1 MSAEEDGKGGNV
13 SVDVEAD
20 ATADAAGPRIAW
32 EGGGA
37 ATLAKLDGE
46 RIELVSTRAFAP
58 GSRPKGHLE
67 AAPPGKSTPL
77 WMKVHGSRRQDD
89 GFFRVSGRLL
99 NATREQRAALEEAI
113 QKSPNRC

>member
-1 MSAEEDGKGGNV
+1 MSAEEDGKGGNT
-13 SVDVEAD
+13 SENAG
-20 ATADAAGPRIAW
+20 GPRISW

-37 ATLAKLDGE
+37 ATLAKLDGD

-67 AAPPGKSTPL
+67 RAAPGPTAPL

-89 GFFRVSGRLL
+89 GFFRVAGRLL

-113 QKSPNRC
+113 QKSANRC

>member
-1 MSAEEDGKGGNV
+1 MSAE
-13 SVDVEAD
+13 D
-20 ATADAAGPRIAW
+20 ASGPHVAW
-32 EGGGA
+32 DGGGA
-37 ATLAKLDGE
+37 ATLALLDGE
-46 RIELVSTRAFAP
+46 RVELVSTRAFAP

-67 AAPPGKSTPL
+67 LAPSTPL

>member
-1 MSAEEDGKGGNV
+1 MD
-13 SVDVEAD
+13 
-20 ATADAAGPRIAW
+20 GPRLAW

-37 ATLAKLDGE
+37 ATLAKLEGD

-67 AAPPGKSTPL
+67 MAGPSAEAATPTPDPPPGKSTPVWL
-77 WMKVHGSRRQDD
+77 KVHGSRRQDD
-89 GFFRVSGRLL
+89 GLFRVTGRLL

-113 QKSPNRC
+113 QNSPDRC